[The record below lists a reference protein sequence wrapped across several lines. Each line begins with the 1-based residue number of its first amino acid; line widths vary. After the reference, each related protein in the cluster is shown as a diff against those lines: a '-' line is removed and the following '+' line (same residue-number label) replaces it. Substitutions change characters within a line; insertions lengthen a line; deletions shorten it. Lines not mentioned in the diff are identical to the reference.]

1 MFSVS
6 FIFFSIYFLVCV
18 GEEGEE
24 GLRNGG
30 KRKRQ
35 LRESDETVKKCSERK
50 GISKWERTR
59 RQII

>member
-6 FIFFSIYFLVCV
+6 FVFFSIYFLVCV

-35 LRESDETVKKCSERK
+35 LRESDETVKKC
-50 GISKWERTR
+50 
-59 RQII
+59 